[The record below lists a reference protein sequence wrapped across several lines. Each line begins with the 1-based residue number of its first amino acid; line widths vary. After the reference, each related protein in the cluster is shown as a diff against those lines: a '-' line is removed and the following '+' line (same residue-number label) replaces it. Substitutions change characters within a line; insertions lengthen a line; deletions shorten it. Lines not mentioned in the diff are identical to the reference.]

1 MKKSFAN
8 HSLSLLLGAG
18 LLLPVAVLA
27 HGTQEHKKSASNAQP
42 VFEQTDW
49 GIAGTPTK
57 IDRTVKVVMSDSM
70 RFEPSSLQF
79 KEGETVKFVV
89 KNEGKLMHEFVLGT
103 KDKNLEH
110 ADLMKKFPNMEHE
123 EPYMTHVA
131 PGKTTE
137 MVWTFNRSGEFEFAC
152 LIAGHFDAG
161 MRGPLRVAKSSGA
174 EK

>member
-1 MKKSFAN
+1 
-8 HSLSLLLGAG
+8 
-18 LLLPVAVLA
+18 VAVLA
-27 HGTQEHKKSASNAQP
+27 HGTQEHKKADSNAQP
-42 VFEQTDW
+42 VLEQTAW

-57 IDRTVKVVMSDSM
+57 IDRTVKVVMSDNM

-79 KEGETVKFVV
+79 KEGETVKFIV

-123 EPYMTHVA
+123 EPYMAHVA

>member
-1 MKKSFAN
+1 MKKTFAN

-18 LLLPVAVLA
+18 LLLPVSVMA
-27 HGTQEHKKSASNAQP
+27 HGTQEHKKPDTNVQT
-42 VFEQTDW
+42 VFEQTAW

-57 IDRTVKVVMSDSM
+57 ASRTVKVVMSDSM
-70 RFEPSSLQF
+70 RFEPSSMQF

-110 ADLMKKFPNMEHE
+110 ADLMKKFPNMEHD
-123 EPYMTHVA
+123 EPYMAHVA

-161 MRGPLRVAKSSGA
+161 MRGPLRVGK
-174 EK
+174 

>member
-1 MKKSFAN
+1 MKNTLAN

-27 HGTQEHKKSASNAQP
+27 HGTQEHKKPNSTAQP
-42 VFEQTDW
+42 VLEQTAW
-49 GIAGTPTK
+49 GIAGTPAK
-57 IDRTVKVVMSDSM
+57 ASRTVKVVMSDSM
-70 RFEPSSLQF
+70 RFEPSSMQF

-110 ADLMKKFPNMEHE
+110 AGLMKKFPGMAHD
-123 EPYMTHVA
+123 EPYMAHVA

-161 MRGPLRVAKSSGA
+161 MRGPLRVGK
-174 EK
+174 

>member
-1 MKKSFAN
+1 MKKTLAN
-8 HSLSLLLGAG
+8 HFILILLGSG
-18 LLLPVAVLA
+18 LLVPISVLA
-27 HGTQEHKKSASNAQP
+27 HGTEDHKKSHSSSQP

-49 GIAGTPTK
+49 GIAGTPAK
-57 IDRTVKVVMSDSM
+57 VNRTVNVVMSDKM

-110 ADLMKKFPNMEHE
+110 ADMMKKFPNMEHD
-123 EPYMTHVA
+123 EPYMAHVA

-137 MVWTFNRSGEFEFAC
+137 MLWTFNRSGEFEFAC

-161 MRGPLRVAKSSGA
+161 MRGPLRIAKSSGA

>member
-1 MKKSFAN
+1 MKKSLVKQ
-8 HSLSLLLGAG
+8 SLSILISAG
-18 LLLPVAVLA
+18 LLVPVAVFA
-27 HGTQEHKKSASNAQP
+27 HGTQEHKKSDSSSQP

-49 GIAGTPTK
+49 GIAGTPAK
-57 IDRTVKVVMSDSM
+57 INRTVNVVMSDKM

-79 KEGETVKFVV
+79 KEGETVKFIV

-110 ADLMKKFPNMEHE
+110 AGLMKKFPGMAHD
-123 EPYMTHVA
+123 EPYMAHVA

-161 MRGPLRVAKSSGA
+161 MRGPLTVAKSAGA
-174 EK
+174 GK

>member
-1 MKKSFAN
+1 
-8 HSLSLLLGAG
+8 
-18 LLLPVAVLA
+18 VAVLA

-79 KEGETVKFVV
+79 KEGETVKFIV

-123 EPYMTHVA
+123 EPYMAHVA

>member
-1 MKKSFAN
+1 
-8 HSLSLLLGAG
+8 
-18 LLLPVAVLA
+18 
-27 HGTQEHKKSASNAQP
+27 
-42 VFEQTDW
+42 
-49 GIAGTPTK
+49 
-57 IDRTVKVVMSDSM
+57 MSDNM

-79 KEGETVKFVV
+79 KEGETVKFIV

-123 EPYMTHVA
+123 EPYMAHVA